1 MHTEKKASIS
11 FNQQPMT
18 FLDALCLMFIGF
30 KLTHIISWS
39 WLWVLSP
46 LWITLILAVSIG
58 VVCVLIERKR

>member
-1 MHTEKKASIS
+1 MNREKKANIS

-30 KLTHIISWS
+30 KLTHIINWS

-46 LWITLILAVSIG
+46 IWITLIIVVVVA
-58 VVCVLIERKR
+58 VVCGLIERRT